1 MGTVCVRPM
10 ENSLLGDSMSS
21 ETARRDGSSIF
32 LLLKKK
38 KHLWWVCIFL
48 FSLLQS
54 IYGVRIF
61 PLLKMGSHSSN
72 YRMKSSCFSGL
83 LGL

>member
-1 MGTVCVRPM
+1 VDTVCVRPM
-10 ENSLLGDSMSS
+10 ENSLLGVSMSS
-21 ETARRDGSSIF
+21 EIARRDGSSIF

-38 KHLWWVCIFL
+38 ALVVGVYLPIFL
-48 FSLLQS
+48 M
-54 IYGVRIF
+54 IF

>member
-1 MGTVCVRPM
+1 M

-38 KHLWWVCIFL
+38 KALVVGVYLPIFL
-48 FSLLQS
+48 ITEYLWS
-54 IYGVRIF
+54 
-61 PLLKMGSHSSN
+61 
-72 YRMKSSCFSGL
+72 
-83 LGL
+83 